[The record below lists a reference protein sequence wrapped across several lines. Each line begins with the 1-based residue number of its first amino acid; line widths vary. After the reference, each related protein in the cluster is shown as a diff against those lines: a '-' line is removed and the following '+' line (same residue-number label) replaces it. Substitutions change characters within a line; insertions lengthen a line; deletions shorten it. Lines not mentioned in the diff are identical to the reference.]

1 MAVTTAPFI
10 PPCCPNPRCHFHAL
24 GTQGW
29 RYKLAGSYLRQCRP
43 QHIQRYRCLHCG
55 RYFSTQT
62 FSVSYWLRHPEFL
75 LPLLHR
81 SLGCSGCRQIARE
94 FHCAPTTVM
103 RQLARL
109 GRHCLLFHELQRPQ
123 GPLIE
128 PLVVDG
134 FESFEFSQYHPV
146 YFNLAAGQ
154 HTHYFY
160 AFTDAELRRKGRM
173 TEAQRRRRALLEA
186 RRGRP
191 DPRAIELE
199 TAALLHLV
207 APSPQRLELH
217 TDDHRAYPRAL
228 RRLPHLEVRHR
239 VTSSRARRTS
249 RNPLFPVNLLDLLI
263 RHCGANHKRETIAF
277 SKRRQAAAER
287 LAILLVWRNYLKSF
301 SERRRD
307 ATPAMRLGLMGRAV
321 TVEELLARRLF
332 PSQIQLPE
340 RLAAY
345 YWRRIHT
352 RAIPRGAPHRSSYAA

>member
-10 PPCCPNPRCHFHAL
+10 PLHCPNPRCHFHRSD
-24 GTQGW
+24 TPGW
-29 RYKLAGSYLRQCRP
+29 RYKRAGFYRRLCHPRR
-43 QHIQRYRCLHCG
+43 IQRYRCLHCG

-62 FSVSYWLRHPEFL
+62 FAVSYWLRHPEFL
-75 LPLLHR
+75 IPLLHR

-94 FHCAPTTVM
+94 FGCAPTTVM

-109 GRHCLLFHELQRPQ
+109 GRHCLLFHQLHRPR
-123 GPLIE
+123 GPLAE

-146 YFNLAAGQ
+146 YFNLAAGS
-154 HTHYFY
+154 HSHFFY

-173 TEAQRRRRALLEA
+173 TAPQQRRRALLEA

-199 TAALLHLV
+199 TAALLNLV
-207 APSPQRLELH
+207 APTPQSLELH

-228 RRLPHLEVRHR
+228 RRLPHLQVRHH
-239 VTSSRARRTS
+239 VTSSLARRTT

-307 ATPAMRLGLMGRAV
+307 ATPAVRLGLLKR
-321 TVEELLARRLF
+321 TLSVEEVLARRLF
-332 PSQIQLPE
+332 PSQIQLPQ

-345 YWRRIHT
+345 YWRRVRT
-352 RAIPRGAPHRSSYAA
+352 RALPHGVPHRCTYAA